1 MLALS
6 KGVYSKDDCGR
17 LTSKVSNPKRC
28 SKQNTYHVVNK
39 NIAPSKVTDGSRRKR
54 GCLPGH
60 PQALALWCPQIILG
74 VPWASPS
81 LGSCHSLFHN
91 PSNLF
96 TQNLKTSQHKS
107 QNRKLVSSVSERK
120 QKTTSRYCNE
130 QIIYLYVCYTYCI
143 PTSLWFINY
152 FTSHRFIK
160 ISKQPTKNRICEKQN
175 SLQ

>member
-1 MLALS
+1 MCVS
-6 KGVYSKDDCGR
+6 PKGVYSKDDCGK
-17 LTSKVSNPKRC
+17 LKSKDSNHTRR

-60 PQALALWCPQIILG
+60 PQALTFWCPWIILG

-91 PSNLF
+91 PSNLYPKLENF
-96 TQNLKTSQHKS
+96 TTQNLTE
-107 QNRKLVSSVSERK
+107 NLVSSVSERK

-130 QIIYLYVCYTYCI
+130 LIIYLYWC
-143 PTSLWFINY
+143 
-152 FTSHRFIK
+152 
-160 ISKQPTKNRICEKQN
+160 
-175 SLQ
+175 